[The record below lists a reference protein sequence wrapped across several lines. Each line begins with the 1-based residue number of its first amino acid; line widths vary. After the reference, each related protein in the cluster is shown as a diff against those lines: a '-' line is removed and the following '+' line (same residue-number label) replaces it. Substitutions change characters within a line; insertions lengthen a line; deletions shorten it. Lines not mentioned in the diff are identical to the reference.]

1 MNATRAVIVA
11 FLVVTHGACTLTDA
25 AFGRVCEVDDDCRGD
40 PADDDLVCRRGR
52 CLSPEVVEVVST
64 GETCADAI
72 PLGVPS
78 TVQGS
83 TVGATDDHAGVCAGT
98 DTPDRAYVVTLQA
111 RSNLVV
117 RLDVEGFDGSLYA
130 ATDPACLTL
139 STTACTDDP
148 NENENTEVMRLI
160 GVGPGD
166 IYIIVD
172 GANGVFGNGAGG
184 GYTLDVAFEAAGC
197 DAGFAAVNNRCV
209 GIVGEVDA
217 VVPRTNAAAVVLN
230 DGRVLLTGGRTGPD
244 LTATDSAEIYD
255 PTTNAFT
262 ETAAMAVARARHSIV
277 KQDTGEV
284 IVMGGVDDAGD
295 ATDSVEIFDP
305 VTETWSPGPPLPRA
319 RDLFTA
325 TVLPGGRIVVAG
337 GRDGAT
343 TLGDV
348 WTIDR
353 TLSEWVELGE
363 PLAQP
368 RFGHVAIP
376 WDETTIYFV
385 GGRFGPDSQA
395 LEDVEFFENTSME
408 PAPPLDGG
416 RGGAAGVLLEDDSLF
431 ITGGF
436 DGSLAEVGARVSSA
450 TYQHEG
456 AGWVDTANNASTARL
471 FATATLVPGL
481 GVVVAGGDLDGALGA
496 VDLYLEQTRTFT
508 PLPALRHPRL
518 AHTAVRLRD
527 GRVLIMGGDG
537 GDANRTVPL
546 AAAELI
552 GVAP

>member
-1 MNATRAVIVA
+1 MIRVA
-11 FLVVTHGACTLTDA
+11 RTALLLSLTGAACTLVDA
-25 AFGRVCEVDDDCRGD
+25 AFGRPCEVDDDCRGD

-78 TVQGS
+78 TVQGT
-83 TVGATDDHAGVCAGT
+83 TVTARNDHAGVCTGSEA
-98 DTPDRAYVVTLQA
+98 PDRVYVVTLQTRA
-111 RSNLVV
+111 NLVV
-117 RLDVEGFDGSLYA
+117 RLDVEGFDGALYA
-130 ATDPACLTL
+130 ADSPACATL
-139 STTACTDDP
+139 ETTACTDDP
-148 NENENTEVMRLI
+148 GDNSATEVMRLI

-172 GANGVFGNGAGG
+172 GADGVFGSGADG

-197 DAGFAAVNNRCV
+197 DAGFAAIDNRCV
-209 GIVGEVDA
+209 GIVGEVNA
-217 VVPRTNAAAVVLN
+217 VVPRTNAAAVVLD

-244 LTATDSAEIYD
+244 LTATASAEIYD

-262 ETAAMAVARARHSIV
+262 ETASMAVARARHSIV
-277 KQDTGEV
+277 KQATGEV
-284 IVMGGVDDAGD
+284 IVLGGVDDTGD
-295 ATDSVEIFDP
+295 ATDSVEVFDP
-305 VTETWSPGPPLPRA
+305 ASETWSPGPPLPRA

-325 TVLPGGRIVVAG
+325 TVLPDGRIVVAG

-353 TLSEWVELGE
+353 TLGTWVELDE

-368 RFGHVAIP
+368 RFGHVAIA
-376 WDETTIYFV
+376 WDDNTVYFV

-395 LEDVEFFENTSME
+395 LDDVEFFDDTSIE
-408 PAPPLDGG
+408 QAPPLDGG
-416 RGGAAGVLLEDDSLF
+416 RGGAAGVLLDDLNLF

-436 DGSLAEVGARVSSA
+436 DGSLADTVSARTSSE
-450 TYQHEG
+450 TYQHE
-456 AGWVDTANNASTARL
+456 AASWVDTAGNASTARL
-471 FATATLVPGL
+471 FATATQVPGL

-496 VDLYLEQTRTFT
+496 VDLYLERTRTFT

-537 GDANRTVPL
+537 GDANRTIPL